1 MPPENRT
8 DREVSAF
15 GGRNPEIAD
24 RPHEAIF
31 RWVISLC
38 RKTAAGSAALK
49 DLITLAIGSILALAF
64 SSVSGGMDAI
74 ERWGRENNLSGFP
87 VGETA
92 TAAMIL
98 GIATAIFLARRH
110 RVLNRDP
117 LAGTGSGEGADPV
130 ESVRPYMELEHLFRK
145 VVFAKK
151 EWEQSL
157 DSIRDMVILSDL
169 DGTIHRCN
177 RAFRDFIGLPYETIL
192 RENFLSLLLAF
203 GIRMNGLDLNGLNA
217 RFHISG
223 KWFAARS
230 YPYTDFETGN
240 ITRVVIILSDV
251 SARKVSEEKV
261 RFVWGIR
268 NPLCFPD
275 DVEDWT

>member
-8 DREVSAF
+8 DRELSAF
-15 GGRNPEIAD
+15 CGRNPETAD
-24 RPHEAIF
+24 RPPDAIF
-31 RWVISLC
+31 HGVISLY
-38 RKTAAGSAALK
+38 RKIAAGSAALK
-49 DLITLAIGSILALAF
+49 DLIALAGGSILALVL

-74 ERWGRENNLSGFP
+74 EQWGGEHGLSGLP
-87 VGETA
+87 VAEAA
-92 TAAMIL
+92 TAATIL
-98 GIATAIFLARRH
+98 GMASAIFLVRRH
-110 RVLNRDP
+110 RETKRDAP
-117 LAGTGSGEGADPV
+117 AGTERGDGTGPV
-130 ESVRPYMELEHLFRK
+130 ESVLPYPELENLFQK

-151 EWEQSL
+151 EWEHSL
-157 DSIRDMVILSDL
+157 DSIREMVILSDL

-177 RAFRDFIGLPYETIL
+177 RAFRDFIGMPYEMIL

-203 GIRMNGLDLNGLNA
+203 GIRMDALDLNALNA

-251 SARKVSEEKV
+251 SARKVSQEKV
-261 RFVWGIR
+261 QFVWGIR
-268 NPLCFPD
+268 NPLCFQD